1 MAGETMRARNPAGHA
16 GLFNNLLALVNAL
29 ASLVESRVA
38 LFAQES
44 KGALVQLLVIAACL
58 VIALL
63 FFALGYLFLL
73 ASAIVAIA
81 GATDLSWT
89 WIAVT
94 VGGVH
99 LMLAVICLLI
109 GYAKA
114 RKPPFREMSAELR
127 KDREWLKN
135 LDQTSRPPR

>member
-16 GLFNNLLALVNAL
+16 GLFNNLFALVNAL

-44 KGALVQLLVIAACL
+44 KGALVQLLLIVACL
-58 VIALL
+58 VFALM

-73 ASAIVAIA
+73 ASAIAAIA
-81 GATDLSWT
+81 RITETPWT
-89 WIAVT
+89 WIAVAA
-94 VGGVH
+94 GGVH
-99 LMLAVICLLI
+99 FVLAVICLLI
-109 GYAKA
+109 GYTKAK
-114 RKPPFREMSAELR
+114 KPPFREMSAELQ

>member
-29 ASLVESRVA
+29 AGFLESRLA

-44 KGALVQLLVIAACL
+44 KGALVQLLLIAACL
-58 VIALL
+58 VVALM

-73 ASAIVAIA
+73 ASAVAAIA
-81 GATDLSWT
+81 RVTEISWT
-89 WIAVT
+89 WIAIAA
-94 VGGVH
+94 GGLHFV
-99 LMLAVICLLI
+99 LAVICLLI
-109 GYAKA
+109 GYA
-114 RKPPFREMSAELR
+114 RVVKPPFRELSAELQ

-135 LDQTSRPPR
+135 LDQTSRPTP